1 MADFSVYLKK
11 YKETGHID
19 AALIHMDAFQL
30 RCYMRTLTQIILQH
44 HSLIQHEDR
53 HDKGYSYTMVNL
65 AVHNLCELINE
76 CVASN
81 AKTFMS
87 VHHETTEI
95 TIMRDALRIAQ
106 DAKIKFHESEHR
118 AYGAHWGTGTGYY
131 RFKPLLNMKKF
142 LRLHLF
148 NDKDSIM
155 DFNDEYRVEQA
166 PGQYFIIDDEG
177 NSSVHNYSIPV
188 DDERVNETTV

>member
-11 YKETGHID
+11 YKNTGHID

-65 AVHNLCELINE
+65 AVHNLCGLINE
-76 CVASN
+76 IVDSN

-87 VHHETTEI
+87 AHHDATEI
-95 TIMRDALRIAQ
+95 TIMRDALRLAQ

-118 AYGAHWGTGTGYY
+118 AYGANWGISTAYY

-148 NDKDSIM
+148 DTNSIM
-155 DFNDEYRVEQA
+155 NFDDEYRVEQA
-166 PGQYFIIDDEG
+166 PGRYFVIDDEG
-177 NSSVHNYSIPV
+177 NSSVQV
-188 DDERVNETTV
+188 DDEHVNETAV